1 MTQMEHDLII
11 EIFGKNEP
19 IVLEHTE
26 TKEMDA
32 HNEFERQKKIW
43 RGWFLDGSFTLDQM
57 FTLQITP
64 AMLRKKFQSY
74 ENFVEYKPL
83 KWSGEFMGVWW

>member
-1 MTQMEHDLII
+1 MTQIEYDII
-11 EIFGKNEP
+11 MAIFGEKEP
-19 IVLEHTE
+19 IVLDRTE
-26 TKEMDA
+26 SEKMDL

-43 RGWFLDGSFTLDQM
+43 RGWFLDGSFTLAQM
-57 FTLQITP
+57 FTLHLNP
-64 AMLRKKFQSY
+64 AMLKKKFASY

>member
-1 MTQMEHDLII
+1 MTQMEHDLIL
-11 EIFGKNEP
+11 EIFGKDEP
-19 IVLEHTE
+19 IVLERTE

-43 RGWFLDGSFTLDQM
+43 RGWFLDGSFTLSGM

-64 AMLRKKFQSY
+64 AMLKKKFS
-74 ENFVEYKPL
+74 NFYNFIEYRPL
-83 KWSGEFMGVWW
+83 KWSGEFMGVMW